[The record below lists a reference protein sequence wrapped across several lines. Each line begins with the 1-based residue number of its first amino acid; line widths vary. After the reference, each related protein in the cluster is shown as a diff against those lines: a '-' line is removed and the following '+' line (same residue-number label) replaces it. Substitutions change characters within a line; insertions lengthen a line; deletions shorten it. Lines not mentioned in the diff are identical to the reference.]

1 MASIVGASGAWVS
14 TVTVMGSEGALS
26 LPASSVAVTVNVW
39 SPSVSGAS
47 GVNVQVPSSSTVT
60 EPITSSPS

>member
-26 LPASSVAVTVNVW
+26 LPAGSVAVTVNVW
-39 SPSVSGAS
+39 SPSVSGVS